1 MGANAA
7 ADRLTVEQL
16 TESDVDAIRV
26 AIRTALLNVHT
37 SMPGIVKAFDK
48 ASQTA
53 TVQPAIQSEYVDL
66 GMLTLPLI
74 PKVPVLFL
82 GGGGYVQTFPV
93 AAGDEC
99 LLVFS
104 ERAIDGWFQNGGVSP
119 PSDDRVHDLTDGFA
133 LVGFRSI
140 ANAIQDFDDEG
151 AVFLVPDGGVYILGG
166 KGTVSVPAEFT
177 VKGDKLS
184 DYLDIMATVING
196 LAPGSVQL
204 YAAIASN
211 PALAYKATKIKVL

>member
-1 MGANAA
+1 MGTNAA
-7 ADRLTVEQL
+7 SDRLTVEQL

-37 SMPGIVKAFDK
+37 ALPGIVKAFDK
-48 ASQTA
+48 TSQTA
-53 TVQPAIQSEYVDL
+53 TVQPALQSEYVDL
-66 GMLTLPLI
+66 GVMTLPLI

-93 AAGDEC
+93 AEGDEC

-133 LVGFRSI
+133 IVGFRSM
-140 ANAIQDFDDEG
+140 ANALQDFEDGG
-151 AVFLVPDGGVYILGG
+151 AAFLVPDGGTLYLGG
-166 KGTVSVPAEFT
+166 KGTPGPTGARPMLIGDVDAGPSDPLIAWMTAVGSFT
-177 VKGDKLS
+177 GAGPPTSDMFSTKVK
-184 DYLDIMATVING
+184 AR
-196 LAPGSVQL
+196 
-204 YAAIASN
+204 
-211 PALAYKATKIKVL
+211 